1 MTVPRRTQRYAFE
14 SFSFDAATGE
24 LRLGGRSTK
33 LRPQMVL
40 VLDVLLA
47 RQGQLVTRDEL
58 RKVLWPDERIVMF
71 EASIAAVMRE
81 LRRALG
87 DTAKSPRFIETIPK
101 RGYRFLPQTDAKG
114 PPAAAA
120 TAGGGMERRRL
131 SGSLV
136 RAAAGLVMLVALGLA
151 GDTARRL
158 LLSPVIVEVM
168 PFDDLT
174 RLSKQRVVAASV
186 SRDVVGWL
194 GPAVPTRVRVVDR
207 TAAASHVE
215 RTSNDGRRSGFIVHG
230 SVRDDLD
237 AIVISARLLSAADGA
252 FVWGE
257 DYRRLADDAG
267 LAAREVA
274 ARIADNVLSG
284 VLPQREEG
292 GHATSTEEASVAFSR
307 GLGALAQSGREATI
321 EAVAAFKEATESD
334 SGFAAAHARFAEALV
349 AWTGPTLTIERVEQA
364 RQAARRSIDLDAA
377 NPIGQRVL
385 GEIALYFDRDWQLA
399 ERYLKRSVELSPASA
414 TGHHSY
420 AAWLSARGL
429 HDEALREID
438 LARALDPGSIAIS
451 FDVMLLHFYARQ
463 FAETVAAAKRLEKL
477 FPGNEAS
484 HRYIVLSRLATGDV
498 AAAAIVARARL
509 AGVTPTP
516 AVAHSVSAL
525 SDLEALQQYWRGS
538 IRAVSRQVQEH
549 SGDRTVLASFY
560 VQLGE
565 FDKALS
571 ELEVAIALPRFSYL
585 VPYLGVSP
593 AFDALCGHPQF
604 EWTLRALDQSALNRG
619 EAIERC
625 AAVIR
630 AEGESD
636 TGGDRNPSEARAISA
651 FGQNTGEQG

>member
-1 MTVPRRTQRYAFE
+1 MIVPRRTKRYAFE

-40 VLDVLLA
+40 VLDMLLA
-47 RQGQLVTRDEL
+47 RQGQVVTRDEL
-58 RKVLWPDERIVMF
+58 RKMLWPDERIVMF
-71 EASIAAVMRE
+71 EASIAAVVRE

-101 RGYRFLPQTDAKG
+101 RGYRFLPQTDARV
-114 PPAAAA
+114 PPAAAGN
-120 TAGGGMERRRL
+120 AGGGMERRQL

-151 GDTARRL
+151 GDTARRPL
-158 LLSPVIVEVM
+158 SSPVIVEVM

-174 RLSKQRVVAASV
+174 RLSKQRIVAASV

-207 TAAASHVE
+207 TAAAGEVE
-215 RTSNDGRRSGFIVHG
+215 RKSNDGRRSGFVVRG
-230 SVRDDLD
+230 SVRDEVG
-237 AIVISARLLSAADGA
+237 AVVISARLLSAADGA
-252 FVWGE
+252 FIWGE
-257 DYRRLADDAG
+257 DFRRIADDAG

-284 VLPQREEG
+284 VLPQREES
-292 GHATSTEEASVAFSR
+292 GHATSSERASMAFSR
-307 GLGALAQSGREATI
+307 GLGALAQSSREGTI
-321 EAVAAFKEATESD
+321 EAVAAFKEATAID
-334 SGFAAAHARFAEALV
+334 AGFAAAHARLAEALV

-377 NPIGQRVL
+377 NPIGHRVL
-385 GEIALYFDRDWQLA
+385 GEIALYFDRHWQLA
-399 ERYLKRSVELSPASA
+399 ERYLKRGVELSPANA

-438 LARALDPGSIAIS
+438 LARTLDPGSIAIS

-463 FAETVAAAKRLEKL
+463 FAETVAAAKRLETL

-498 AAAAIVARARL
+498 AAAAIAARARL
-509 AGVTPTP
+509 AGVTPTA
-516 AVAHSVSAL
+516 AVARSVSGL
-525 SDLEALQQYWRGS
+525 SDLEALRQYWMGS
-538 IRAVSRQVQEH
+538 IREVSRQVQEH
-549 SGDRTVLASFY
+549 SGDRAVLASLY
-560 VQLGE
+560 IQLGE
-565 FDKALS
+565 FDKAIS
-571 ELEVAIALPRFSYL
+571 ELEVAIASRRFSYF
-585 VPYLGVSP
+585 VPFLGVSP
-593 AFDALCGHPQF
+593 AFDELCGHPQF
-604 EWTLRALDQSALNRG
+604 ERTLRALDQSALSRG
-619 EAIERC
+619 EALVRC
-625 AAVIR
+625 AAAIR
-630 AEGESD
+630 EEGESE
-636 TGGDRNPSEARAISA
+636 TGDRKPGAARAISA
-651 FGQNTGEQG
+651 SGRNIGEQG